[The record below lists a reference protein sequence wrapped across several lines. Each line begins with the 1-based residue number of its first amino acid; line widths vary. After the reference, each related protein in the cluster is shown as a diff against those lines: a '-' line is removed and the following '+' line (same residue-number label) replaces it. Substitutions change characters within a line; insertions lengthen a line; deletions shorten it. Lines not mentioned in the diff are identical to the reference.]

1 MRYRDSAEY
10 PIIAIDFDDT
20 ICMTRDTYPECGKAR
35 MHAKEVINFMHKLG
49 IKIVIWTS
57 RDVAFNQDEKKLYDH
72 VTPMI
77 NWLDAEGIHYDAVNK
92 SVQFA
97 PYPYNGRKV
106 YAHMYVDDRN
116 YMGGTHFADNG
127 NDPMFLMILEEFLKY
142 VCRFSRTSAEIVR
155 VCCEQELEPEDWM
168 IEGVK
173 NWKTRKHY
181 VDGPPSYNVELGAF
195 TSCSIE

>member
-1 MRYRDSAEY
+1 MRFQDSAEF

-20 ICMTRDTYPECGKAR
+20 ICMTRSTYPECGEAR
-35 MHAKEVINFMHKLG
+35 LHAKQVINFMHKLG

-72 VTPMI
+72 MTPMI
-77 NWLDAEGIHYDAVNK
+77 KWLDKEGIHYDAINK

-116 YMGGTHFADNG
+116 FMGDLSFASNG
-127 NDPMFLMILEEFLKY
+127 RDPMFLMILERFLY
-142 VCRFSRTSAEIVR
+142 RVCRFSKTSAEFARI
-155 VCCEQELEPEDWM
+155 CCEADEEPEQWM
-168 IEGVK
+168 IDGVK
-173 NWKTRKHY
+173 TWKTR
-181 VDGPPSYNVELGAF
+181 GPMVNPSTYNEALGCF
-195 TSCSIE
+195 TTCGFK

>member
-1 MRYRDSAEY
+1 MRFRDNAEM

-20 ICMTRDTYPECGKAR
+20 ISITHKCYPECGKPR
-35 MHAKEVINFMHKLG
+35 MHAKQVINFMHKLG

-77 NWLDAEGIHYDAVNK
+77 KWLDENDIHYDAVNK

-97 PYPYNGRKV
+97 PYSYNGRKI

-116 YMGGTHFADNG
+116 YMGGLHFADNG
-127 NDPMFLMILEEFLKY
+127 NDPVFLMVLEEFLHR
-142 VCRFSRTSAEIVR
+142 VCRFSRASAEIVR
-155 VCCEQELEPEDWM
+155 TCCEYDEEPEQWM
-168 IEGVK
+168 IDGVK
-173 NWKTRKHY
+173 SWKDHGRPY
-181 VDGPPSYNVELGAF
+181 LAPSTYNPEFGAE
-195 TSCSIE
+195 TSCSFE